1 MEDVK
6 VEDIECAR
14 SEETV
19 ILEAIL
25 AKLTLMDQRLCMIE
39 ANTKVTDEEVSC
51 VAKESSSAVLVNVR
65 INISSVADI
74 DTVSQEFTC
83 EFFLAA
89 TWEEPELKG
98 QYIANEIDWEK
109 HWDPRIYFVNAVEIK
124 SCQKKHKVIRMMGSK
139 FPTVQLS
146 FRVIAR
152 FKTLF
157 SLHNFP
163 FDYQTLKIQI
173 SSKWSSLAV
182 VFDTSPNI
190 PCVLSNANF
199 LGQEEWD
206 LLDHVI
212 SKASSTAEDSSKV
225 SLIHYSVFTFEFH
238 IKRKYSYFLTN
249 IVFLMF
255 LISLLS
261 FTTFFVSPD
270 NTGERLSVILTLLL
284 TAVTFKFVVSQS
296 LPPVSYLTVLDWYV
310 LTSVIFI
317 FAVAIEN
324 SIVAKIQNEKK
335 RKLFDHMSWGVAGFI
350 FILIHMC
357 FIIKSVIIMRR
368 ARIALETQQRCYKWK
383 NGLFPACDKLVSA
396 SLRNIS
402 TSSSPSPQKEWCA
415 KAERS
420 PSRCV
425 TFNENTPSASV
436 PNKAKNESMKDR
448 NNNEENNGTPTA
460 CHGTPKLLPA
470 PRSSNKQEVRMSE
483 KSPQQLPNDNKPS
496 QSTNKSLLKD
506 SSDTHGTKINDGTCE
521 PKFLLTSQ
529 TTQKQNA
536 EESFRLKWK
545 SFSVPERDNNMEDGK
560 EASQNCKTLTIQKTK
575 EKVRI
580 YDYKTE
586 EMKAMTKMERA
597 VLSALVYS
605 QPNIPEPL
613 RKKAKTK
620 VNGKKVIVT
629 AKSVSTL
636 PTQAE
641 LQERIL
647 RKRSNSLP
655 NLGETSANK
664 EVGSKSEMDQ
674 FSNDLELTNSDS
686 EAKDQDMSTSKES
699 NSADTSMCARND
711 EDRPKASSSN
721 SSKDNHESIHA
732 TKEKAQDTTD
742 ENEEDDEADLSW
754 DELVRRRGP
763 IPKTESDISM
773 IGGLTT
779 MKLKKF

>member
-1 MEDVK
+1 MEAVR
-6 VEDIECAR
+6 VENTECAR
-14 SEETV
+14 SEEAV

-39 ANTKVTDEEVSC
+39 ANTKVTDEEVTC

-65 INISSVADI
+65 INIASVADI

-98 QYIANEIDWEK
+98 QYIANEIEWEK
-109 HWDPRIYFVNAVEIK
+109 YWDPRIYFVNAVEIK

-182 VFDTSPNI
+182 VFDTTPNI

-324 SIVAKIQNEKK
+324 SIVAKIQNEKS
-335 RKLFDHMSWGVAGFI
+335 RKLFDHVSWGVTGLI
-350 FILIHMC
+350 FVLIHMC
-357 FIIKSVIIMRR
+357 FIVKSVIIMRR

-383 NGLFPACDKLVSA
+383 NGLFPACDNLVSA

-415 KAERS
+415 KAER
-420 PSRCV
+420 PTSRGV

-436 PNKAKNESMKDR
+436 PNKAKNEPVNDVIG
-448 NNNEENNGTPTA
+448 NNENNGTPTA
-460 CHGTPKLLPA
+460 CRGVPKLISA
-470 PRSSNKQEVRMSE
+470 PTSSKVDG
-483 KSPQQLPNDNKPS
+483 KSPQKLPNGNKPS
-496 QSTNKSLLKD
+496 KSTNKSQLKD
-506 SSDTHGTKINDGTCE
+506 SSDMEETKINDRPCE
-521 PKFLLTSQ
+521 PKSLVTLQ
-529 TTQKQNA
+529 TTEKQNV
-536 EESFRLKWK
+536 EESCRLKSK
-545 SFSVPERDNNMEDGK
+545 SSSLLEKDSNMEDGK
-560 EASQNCKTLTIQKTK
+560 EASQSFKTLTIQSTN

-580 YDYKTE
+580 CDYKTE
-586 EMKAMTKMERA
+586 EMKAMTRMERA

-629 AKSVSTL
+629 AKSVSAL
-636 PTQAE
+636 PTQVE

-647 RKRSNSLP
+647 LKRSKSLP
-655 NLGETSANK
+655 NFGETSATNG
-664 EVGSKSEMDQ
+664 VASRSEIDQ
-674 FSNDLELTNSDS
+674 FSNDLEGTNSDL
-686 EAKDQDMSTSKES
+686 EAKNQDMSTSKEP
-699 NSADTSMCARND
+699 NSAYTSVCARND

-721 SSKDNHESIHA
+721 SSKDNHESSHD
-732 TKEKAQDTTD
+732 TKENAHDTTD
-742 ENEEDDEADLSW
+742 ENEDVDEADLSW

-779 MKLKKF
+779 MKIKKF

>member
-1 MEDVK
+1 MEAVRVEDV
-6 VEDIECAR
+6 DYAR
-14 SEETV
+14 SEEAV

-25 AKLTLMDQRLCMIE
+25 AKLTLMDERLCTIE
-39 ANTKVTDEEVSC
+39 ANTKVTDEEISC
-51 VAKESSSAVLVNVR
+51 VARESSNAVLVNVR

-98 QYIANEIDWEK
+98 QYIANEIDWGN

-124 SCQKKHKVIRMMGSK
+124 SCQKKHKVIRMLGNK

-146 FRVIAR
+146 FRVVAR
-152 FKTLF
+152 FKSLF

-163 FDYQTLKIQI
+163 FDYQPLKIQI

-182 VFDTSPNI
+182 VFDTTPNI

-212 SKASSTAEDSSKV
+212 SKASSTAEDSCKV

-335 RKLFDHMSWGVAGFI
+335 RKLFDNVSWGVAGFI
-350 FILIHMC
+350 FVIMHMC
-357 FIIKSVIIMRR
+357 FIVKSVIIMRR

-383 NGLFPACDKLVSA
+383 NGLFPTCDKLVSA

-402 TSSSPSPQKEWCA
+402 TSSSPSPQKEWSA
-415 KAERS
+415 KPERS
-420 PSRCV
+420 TSRNV
-425 TFNENTPSASV
+425 TFNENNHAASL
-436 PNKAKNESMKDR
+436 PNKAEDEPLTDRKGNDESD
-448 NNNEENNGTPTA
+448 GTPAA
-460 CHGTPKLLPA
+460 CLGTPKLVSGPK
-470 PRSSNKQEVRMSE
+470 SSNEQEIEMNE
-483 KSPQQLPNDNKPS
+483 KSPKSTSKLQQR
-496 QSTNKSLLKD
+496 D
-506 SSDTHGTKINDGTCE
+506 SSDVEE
-521 PKFLLTSQ
+521 PKVNNRPCKPKSLATSQ
-529 TTQKQNA
+529 ITQKQSP
-536 EESFRLKWK
+536 EESLGLKSK
-545 SFSVPERDNNMEDGK
+545 SLSLLEKDTIVEDGK
-560 EASQNCKTLTIQKTK
+560 DPLQDHKTLTIKNTN

-580 YDYKTE
+580 CDYKVE

-597 VLSALVYS
+597 VLTALVYS

-613 RKKAKTK
+613 RKKAKVK
-620 VNGKKVIVT
+620 INGKKVIATV
-629 AKSVSTL
+629 KSVSAL

-647 RKRSNSLP
+647 LKRSKSLP
-655 NLGETSANK
+655 NLGETSATN
-664 EVGSKSEMDQ
+664 EIVSQSQTDQ
-674 FSNDLELTNSDS
+674 FCDDLELTNSKS
-686 EAKDQDMSTSKES
+686 EAKDQKMSTSKEPG
-699 NSADTSMCARND
+699 SAYASVCARNN
-711 EDRPKASSSN
+711 EDRPKTSCAKSPKLKGNQESSP
-721 SSKDNHESIHA
+721 A
-732 TKEKAQDTTD
+732 TKEKAHATTD
-742 ENEEDDEADLSW
+742 ENEETDEADLSW

-779 MKLKKF
+779 MRLKKF